1 MSLDLKK
8 QSNPFSTGGGGVN
21 FETRVQA
28 SFAIALIT
36 QSCVPCLSK
45 NMRAKELKFQNK
57 YAGPNTDD
65 FVLEASDKYGATSKL
80 YAQIKH
86 EITIGASTGSEEN
99 SSTFS
104 DVIKS
109 AWEDFKQSNFDRTK
123 DKIALITGPLSQ
135 VDITNT
141 LPLLEW
147 AKYSANADEFIKKIE
162 TKGFASQAKLKKLEA
177 FKIQLKH
184 ANEDVAIT
192 NEELWEF
199 LKVFYLVSFDLD
211 TEHSIVKNL
220 LCSLIQMY
228 SDELP
233 SLVLS
238 KVTTCVQEFNQN
250 AGTLTLKNL
259 PDDVKKLFTLN
270 IKTDFES
277 DLLKLQDHGN
287 HIFNGISNLIQG
299 FHVDRHEELI
309 SISEAVNENDFVFV
323 TGVRGTGK
331 SGIVKD
337 FVLSKNEDVPIFY
350 FRAEDFD
357 KSHLNEVFYSIGI
370 NSSLTQIESYFSL
383 IPKKILV
390 IESIEKILE
399 LDYQHAFIDLLQF
412 IRQQTGWKI
421 IATGRDYAL
430 QQLSFNFLQ
439 SNGIKF
445 TSINIEAFSEEQVQ
459 QVSENIPELKNLL
472 SNETLID
479 ILRVPFFIDIA
490 VRAIGNGAQFQSG
503 DTEIDFRNTVWSS
516 VIAKEQFRKSSM
528 PIKRRKTFIEIATQR
543 AKKMVFGISVNGFD
557 FEVIA
562 KLEED
567 NLIYRDPKSSTI
579 SLTHDVLE
587 DWALEEF
594 IEEQFQSNSNELST
608 FLKTIGN
615 EPAISRAFRL
625 WLYHRLQF
633 DKSTYDFVEKL
644 LNSNIIESFWKDETI
659 AAILQHDNPSEIL
672 ELLKDVLFID
682 DSALLIRF
690 CFILRITCQRP
701 NPRFSEGFKL
711 DKKSGIIQT
720 LFLEP
725 QGKGWVALL
734 NFIYKYKNDL
744 SLSIISHLIELI
756 SDWSEILDLYKNFPE
771 ESRTV
776 GLLSLWLLEPI
787 KNEYD
792 KEKERAKII
801 GILLRLSPEI
811 QNEFNDL
818 MSKDVFVTIE
828 KYRRLNYVNE
838 LINIAF
844 FGTYVPFICKYQPD
858 FIINLAL
865 NEWIIDENERNNEYR
880 FSNFDMEGLF
890 GLDSERDF
898 FPASGAKGP
907 FKYLLHFHP
916 IKALDFIIKL
926 CNSTSKKY
934 GMSQPEKNL
943 FSVDFHISHIEMNL
957 DDGTIVKQIASS
969 FLWNAY
975 RGLSTVPYLLQCAL
989 MALEN
994 WLIDLINNHSI
1005 NDNIIHNI
1013 YLHLLKNSNS
1023 VMITSVL
1030 ASVSIAFPDKL
1041 KEVSLPLLRIKE
1053 FYFYDLKRS
1062 INEKGG
1068 NELNW
1073 FGVNIFGDVMHK
1085 IYSEERRVAALRS
1098 WRKSS
1103 LENLLIK
1110 LQFDSQVKDRIF
1122 QIVDHL
1128 KDQSINNNDTKLIYM
1143 INRVDTRNWEV
1154 INDQDDKKII
1164 IIKSPEIS
1172 EELKRDQEKCND
1184 EFAANNSILKLNLWA
1199 NKLFNDKE
1207 ILTEYFSSYED
1218 GLEAAQKLLI
1228 DLRNQ
1233 KLVDFAE
1240 MATGAITKTA
1250 SVCIRDNFENL
1261 DEENFEWCFNIILQ
1275 AIEINSDFSDNLT
1288 SHDKTDNW
1296 GAGACA
1302 YVLCKLFKSK
1312 LTIEQINDL
1321 KVALAIAVTHAN
1333 QCVNNLAALGI
1344 RDFLWSIDQEL
1355 ASNFLNG
1362 IVEYAKLQKE
1372 LELDNRKSYML
1383 EDNNLQKFY
1392 NSQREKISEF
1402 RRNLISEKFKISV
1415 SNISLDN
1422 YSQRYIYLSVLMIP
1436 LHNQTVEQMELF
1448 FRVVNFIFEAKNKKY
1463 RLNDE
1468 KRFNSDIEISIK
1480 DCLVEQLIFD
1490 SNKNFD
1496 NFKNILISGCMKA
1509 PNFIH
1514 LIKLS
1519 FDVEMHK
1526 NSNYEAIWKFWKTI
1540 EPELTKIALT
1550 DTNIIYRRDEDINEL
1565 LRGFLHTDTRWE
1577 GLPSDRKCIEHGA
1590 KFLLNFANQNAKNI
1604 HVFESLASWIYN
1616 FFDLFFEN
1624 GIQILAE
1631 YFNKNKELILKC
1643 SNTIFYLE
1651 MSIGRYLQVENR
1663 GVLSL
1668 KMYNICF
1675 SLLTG
1680 IIETGSARAYYLRE
1694 QLIRS
1699 RKIAS

>member
-1 MSLDLKK
+1 MSLDVKK

-28 SFAIALIT
+28 SFAIALFT
-36 QSCVPCLSK
+36 QSCVPCLSQ
-45 NMRAKELKFQNK
+45 NMRCREIKFQNK
-57 YAGPNTDD
+57 YDGSCIDD
-65 FVLEASDKYGATSKL
+65 FVLIASDKFSNIGKL

-86 EITIGASTGSEEN
+86 EITVSDTEN
-99 SSTFS
+99 STFAE
-104 DVIKS
+104 VITC
-109 AWEDFKQSNFDRTK
+109 AWNDYKRKDFNLENDS
-123 DKIALITGPLSQ
+123 IALITGLLSQ
-135 VDITNT
+135 HDINNT
-141 LPLLEW
+141 LPILEW
-147 AKYSANADEFIKKIE
+147 AKYSLNSRDFIKKTT
-162 TKGFASQAKLKKLEA
+162 TKGFTSQAKVNRLNIFRTL
-177 FKIQLKH
+177 LSR
-184 ANEDVAIT
+184 ANNGNSISDD
-192 NEELWEF
+192 ELWQF
-199 LKVFYLVSFDLD
+199 LRVFYIVSFDLD
-211 TEHSIVKNL
+211 TKYSVVAHL
-220 LCSLIQMY
+220 LCSLIQ
-228 SDELP
+228 SCSNESP
-233 SLVLS
+233 SLIFA
-238 KVTTCVQEFNQN
+238 KVVTCVQEFNQN
-250 AGTLTLKNL
+250 AGILSLENTPTE
-259 PDDVKKLFTLN
+259 VRKLFTCRN
-270 IKTDFES
+270 TIDFES
-277 DLLKLQDHGN
+277 DFLKLKERGM
-287 HIFNGISNLIQG
+287 HIFNGISNTIQG
-299 FHVDRHEELI
+299 IHIERSEYLVK
-309 SISEAVNENDFVFV
+309 ISEAFNASEFVFV
-323 TGVRGTGK
+323 TGKRGSGK
-331 SGIVKD
+331 SSIVKD
-337 FVLSKNEDVPIFY
+337 FILSRDKDIPIFY
-350 FRAEDFD
+350 LRAEDLD
-357 KSHLNEVFYSIGI
+357 RSHLNDVFVSIGI
-370 NSSLTQIESYFSL
+370 NSSLSQIEGYFSL
-383 IPKKILV
+383 LSNKILV

-399 LDYQHAFIDLLQF
+399 LEHQDAFIDLLQF

-421 IATGRDYAL
+421 IATGRDYAF

-439 SNGIKF
+439 SNGIKV

-490 VRAIGNGAQFQSG
+490 VRAIGNGAHFQSG

-543 AKKMVFGISVNGFD
+543 AKKMVFGISVDGFD

-567 NLIYRDPKSSTI
+567 NLIYRDPKNSTI

-594 IEEQFQSNSNELST
+594 IEEQFQNNSNELSI

-625 WLYHRLQF
+625 WLYRRLQF
-633 DKSTYDFVEKL
+633 DKSTYDFVKNL

-672 ELLKDVLFID
+672 ELLKDALFID
-682 DSALLIRF
+682 DFALLIRF

-701 NPRFSEGFKL
+701 NPRFNEGFKL

-725 QGKGWVALL
+725 QGKGWAALL

-771 ESRTV
+771 ESRIV

-787 KNEYD
+787 KDEYD
-792 KEKERAKII
+792 KEKEREKII
-801 GILLRLSPEI
+801 GILLRLAPEI

-818 MSKDVFVTIE
+818 MSNDVFVKIK

-838 LINIAF
+838 LINITF

-865 NEWIIDENERNNEYR
+865 NEWLIDENERNNDYR
-880 FSNFDMEGLF
+880 FSNFDMEELF
-890 GLDSERDF
+890 GLESERDF

-926 CNSTSKKY
+926 CNWTSEKY
-934 GMSQPEKNL
+934 GMSQPEKKL
-943 FSVDFHISHIEMNL
+943 YSVDFHISHIEMNL
-957 DDGTIVKQIASS
+957 DDGTIVKQIASN

-1005 NDNIIHNI
+1005 NENIIHNI

-1030 ASVSIAFPDKL
+1030 ASVSIAFPDKM

-1085 IYSEERRVAALRS
+1085 FYSEERRVAALRN

-1110 LQFDSQVKDRIF
+1110 LQFDPQVKDRIF
-1122 QIVDHL
+1122 QVIDHL
-1128 KDQSINNNDTKLIYM
+1128 KDQSIKDNDKKLIYM

-1154 INDQDDKKII
+1154 INDQDDKKIVL
-1164 IIKSPEIS
+1164 IKSPEIS
-1172 EELKRDQEKCND
+1172 EELKKAQKKCND
-1184 EFAANNSILKLNLWA
+1184 EYADNNAILKLNLWA

-1240 MATGAITKTA
+1240 MATGAITKTV

-1261 DEENFEWCFNIILQ
+1261 DEENIEWCFNIILQ

-1288 SHDKTDNW
+1288 SYDKTDNW

-1302 YVLCKLFKSK
+1302 YVLCKLFTLK
-1312 LTIEQINDL
+1312 LTFEQTNDL
-1321 KVALAIAVTHAN
+1321 KIALATAVTHAN
-1333 QCVNNLAALGI
+1333 QCVNNLAAIGI

-1362 IVEYAKLQKE
+1362 IVEYAKIQKE
-1372 LELDNRKSYML
+1372 LELDNRKSYTL
-1383 EDNNLQKFY
+1383 DDNKLQKLY

-1402 RRNLISEKFKISV
+1402 RRNLVNKKFNISV
-1415 SNISLDN
+1415 SNISLEN

-1436 LHNQTVEQMELF
+1436 FHNQTVEQMELF
-1448 FRVVNFIFEAKNKKY
+1448 FRVVSFIYEAKNKKY

-1468 KRFNSDIEISIK
+1468 KRFNSDIEITIK

-1490 SNKNFD
+1490 SNNNFD

-1509 PNFIH
+1509 PSFIH
-1514 LIKLS
+1514 LTKLS
-1519 FDVEMHK
+1519 FDLKMHK

-1550 DTNIIYRRDEDINEL
+1550 DANRIYRRDEDINEL
-1565 LRGFLHTDTRWE
+1565 LRGYLHTDTRWE
-1577 GLPSDRKCIEHGA
+1577 GLPSDRRCIEHGA
-1590 KFLLNFANQNAKNI
+1590 QYLLNFANQNAKNI

-1631 YFNKNKELILKC
+1631 NFNKNKEMILKC

-1663 GVLSL
+1663 GVLSS
-1668 KMYNICF
+1668 KMYKICF